1 MMRDLEK
8 VILLSVLM
16 SVSLAAPSQTSDMI
30 AREFFNEGTYKVTIN
45 DYKGAI
51 CALSEAIKL
60 DSGFLQAYENRG
72 VAKYHL
78 QDYNGALY
86 DFDKALK
93 INPYDYS
100 TYGRRG
106 WVKYRLQDLH
116 GAISDFTMALQ
127 GNKDNAQYY
136 NIRGQANYFLHNY
149 SSAVDD
155 FNRVIKFFNG
165 SREER
170 REAYF
175 WRGLAEISS
184 GQKENGCLDL
194 RKAGKLGFAKAN
206 EVIELYCQ

>member
-1 MMRDLEK
+1 MMRRIFFLLP
-8 VILLSVLM
+8 LLSLSISGV
-16 SVSLAAPSQTSDMI
+16 SQTNDII

-51 CALSEAIKL
+51 YALSEAIKL

-78 QDYNGALY
+78 QDYYGALS

-93 INPYDYS
+93 INPYDYN

-106 WVKYRLQDLH
+106 WTKYRLQDLR
-116 GAISDFTMALQ
+116 GAIADFTMALQ
-127 GNKDNAQYY
+127 GNRDNAQYY

-149 SSAVDD
+149 SLAVDD
-155 FNRVIKFFNG
+155 FNRVIKFLNG

-175 WRGLAEISS
+175 WRGLAEINE
-184 GQKENGCLDL
+184 GKKENGCLDL
-194 RKAGKLGFAKAN
+194 RKAGKLGLAKAN